1 MILVEPKETKNCYKE
16 LVEELAAKGIVPAMM
31 EICQQFFDYGV
42 YDNAKQVIG
51 YLETMADK
59 GISRAML
66 LLGCIYYTGKGVPQS
81 YKEAVKWYEMAA
93 EGLESYGLCN
103 LGYCYYYGRDL
114 DVNMKRA
121 YECFSLSAYMRNP
134 NAMYKLGDMYYY
146 GNHVKEDKDAAY
158 YWYCE
163 ALENLDGNDVVANIN
178 YRLGL
183 CYLYGYGTRKN
194 DLLALEHLQA
204 AELEFFRL
212 IEDGDSFAELT
223 LPRVKVELEKVRKI
237 LYTENEIEEYND
249 G

>member
-1 MILVEPKETKNCYKE
+1 MILVEPKETKNYYKE

-31 EICQQFFDYGV
+31 EICQQFFDYGT

-51 YLETMADK
+51 YLETMAEK

-103 LGYCYYYGRDL
+103 LGYCYYYGRDI

-121 YECFSLSAYMRNP
+121 YECFSLSAYMQNP

-146 GNHVKEDKDAAY
+146 GNHVKEDKNTAY
-158 YWYCE
+158 FWYRE
-163 ALENLDGNDVVANIN
+163 ALDNLHGDDVEANIN

-183 CYLYGYGTRKN
+183 CYLYGHGTCKN
-194 DLLALEHLQA
+194 ELLALEHLQA

-212 IEDGDSFAELT
+212 IEHGDSFAELT
-223 LPRVKVELEKVRKI
+223 LPKVKKELEKVREI
-237 LYTENEIEEYND
+237 LYSDLEVD
-249 G
+249 